1 MFLQKLG
8 LPQRWSA
15 KVSTSCRGSA
25 SFKHWIRATTALL
38 LSWAG
43 VSIYLSSACR
53 WHLLKSCLSF
63 SKWRDNW
70 TQINT
75 CNLSLKYVSWTIFFW
90 TFSDK
95 QLSLLILVNIER
107 KKRSPSVSGIE
118 IRKQVPWHAL
128 KQRWTVWR
136 RTASRAATS
145 ERSRRERNP
154 DARETTYNTSRLF
167 PSVPRISRP
176 SLIQTDRPMI
186 LSRRFLLWD
195 ASNV

>member
-15 KVSTSCRGSA
+15 KVSTSCRGST
-25 SFKHWIRATTALL
+25 SFKHWIRAAAALL
-38 LSWAG
+38 LPWAG

-53 WHLLKSCLSF
+53 WHLLGSCLSL
-63 SKWRDNW
+63 SKRDN
-70 TQINT
+70 
-75 CNLSLKYVSWTIFFW
+75 CAWTILFGHFRISSC
-90 TFSDK
+90 FAV
-95 QLSLLILVNIER
+95 VNIER

-154 DARETTYNTSRLF
+154 DARETTCNTSCLF
-167 PSVPRISRP
+167 PSVPRIPRP